1 MLLYRSTFKVI
12 IDNIC
17 SLSQHV
23 VQLGVK
29 SLNSD
34 IWDDDEELLSLPE
47 PKTRAAKQKL
57 HGGTNHVPLLTLV
70 DLQHIDR
77 SSEMLQ
83 NFRLLS
89 SRLSQ
94 QHPCNHSSHY
104 PLPSRRSNLLTTRK
118 RMTVSTSLRTLRRVR
133 IVMTT
138 WTLYNLPRPLL
149 LR

>member
-1 MLLYRSTFKVI
+1 MLLYRSKFKVI
-12 IDNIC
+12 IDSIC
-17 SLSQHV
+17 SLPQHV

-77 SSEMLQ
+77 SSEILQ

-104 PLPSRRSNLLTTRK
+104 LSPAGGQIS
-118 RMTVSTSLRTLRRVR
+118 
-133 IVMTT
+133 
-138 WTLYNLPRPLL
+138 
-149 LR
+149 